1 MQMYNLIEYSP
12 GYSETTETTE
22 SLWFYSKDEA
32 TYFNTDIAN
41 DDNFKFSIR
50 KYSYS
55 TCFKK

>member
-1 MQMYNLIEYSP
+1 MQMYNLIEYIP

-55 TCFKK
+55 TCSKK

>member
-1 MQMYNLIEYSP
+1 MYNLIEYIP

-55 TCFKK
+55 TCSKK

>member
-12 GYSETTETTE
+12 GYSETTEATE

-55 TCFKK
+55 TCSKK

>member
-12 GYSETTETTE
+12 GYSKTTETTE

-55 TCFKK
+55 TCSKK

>member
-1 MQMYNLIEYSP
+1 MYNLIEYSP

-55 TCFKK
+55 TCS